1 MVDISAN
8 TQLNA
13 DMEPGLRPSLPPPTI
28 ETGVIGWLRHN
39 LFSSWVNAV
48 LTVLALYIVYLI
60 LPPLLSWAVFNATW
74 RMPTDHQ
81 PGFADC
87 RANSGACWI
96 FVEARFPQFF
106 YGFYPAPNRWRVDIV
121 FVLLAVSVYGLLSER
136 IKHKKYLAI
145 FFFAI
150 FPPLAFWLLFGGHG
164 IFWPFYALLHMVL
177 YFFPSLEGS
186 IPGLISFVDG
196 LGLEV
201 VETRLWGG
209 FMLTLILSGIGIV
222 FSLPL
227 GVLLALG
234 RRSNLP
240 VVHMLCVVMIEF
252 VRGVPLLTIL
262 FMANVMLPFFL
273 PPGVEFNVLLRVL
286 LGVTFFAAAYM
297 AEVVRGGLQG
307 LPKGQYEGAMAM
319 GLGYWQ
325 MIRLII
331 VPQALRI
338 ARPGIVNNFIS
349 LTQDTTLVAI
359 VELYDFLNIVRA
371 GSRDSNWLGTEIEGY
386 AFCAIVYGVLCFGM
400 ARYSMYLERKLDTG
414 HKKR

>member
-1 MVDISAN
+1 MTDLMAN
-8 TQLNA
+8 NNLNA
-13 DMEPGLRPSLPPPTI
+13 QMEPGLRPSLPPPTI
-28 ETGVIGWLRHN
+28 ETGIVGWMRHN
-39 LFSSWVNAV
+39 LFSSWTNAI
-48 LTVLALYIVYLI
+48 LTVLAVYIVYLVVPPFVSWAI
-60 LPPLLSWAVFNATW
+60 VHATWTQPPLAPGVA
-74 RMPTDHQ
+74 DHP
-81 PGFADC
+81 PGFNDC

-96 FVEARFPQFF
+96 FVEARLPQFF
-106 YGFYPAPNRWRVDIV
+106 YGFYPQPERWRVDIV
-121 FVLLAVSVYGLLSER
+121 FVMLAVSVYGLLAER
-136 IKHKKYLAI
+136 IKQKKHLFI
-145 FFFAI
+145 FFFAV
-150 FPPLAFWLLFGGHG
+150 FPFLAFWLLYG
-164 IFWPFYALLHMVL
+164 
-177 YFFPSLEGS
+177 
-186 IPGLISFVDG
+186 G
-196 LGLEV
+196 LGLEF

-227 GVLLALG
+227 GILLALG
-234 RRSNLP
+234 RRSHLP
-240 VVHMLCVVMIEF
+240 VVNMLCVLLIEF

-286 LGVTFFAAAYM
+286 LGVTIFAAAYM

-325 MIRLII
+325 MMRLII
-331 VPQALRI
+331 VPQALNI

-359 VELYDFLNIVRA
+359 VGLYDFLNIVRA

-386 AFCAIVYGVLCFGM
+386 VFCAIVYGVICFAM
-400 ARYSMYLERKLDTG
+400 SRYSMYLERKLDTG

>member
-1 MVDISAN
+1 MADISADTTAN
-8 TQLNA
+8 NNLNA
-13 DMEPGLRPSLPPPTI
+13 QMEPGLRPSLPPPTL
-28 ETGVIGWLRHN
+28 ETGAVGWLRHN
-39 LFSSWVNAV
+39 LFSSWVNAI
-48 LTVLALYIVYLI
+48 LTVLALYILYLI
-60 LPPLLSWAVFNATW
+60 IPPFLAWAVFDATW
-74 RMPTDHQ
+74 TVPPLAAGVEDHPPQ
-81 PGFADC
+81 FADC
-87 RANSGACWI
+87 RANAGACWI
-96 FVEARFPQFF
+96 FVEARLPQFV
-106 YGFYPAPNRWRVDIV
+106 YGFYTAEQRWRVDIV
-121 FVLLAVSVYGLLSER
+121 FLILAVSIFGLLSER
-136 IKHKKYLAI
+136 IKRKKELAI

-150 FPPLAFWLLFGGHG
+150 FPILAFWLLYG
-164 IFWPFYALLHMVL
+164 
-177 YFFPSLEGS
+177 
-186 IPGLISFVDG
+186 G

-234 RRSNLP
+234 RRSDLP

-252 VRGVPLLTIL
+252 VRGVPLITIL

-286 LGVTFFAAAYM
+286 LGVTIFAAAYM
-297 AEVVRGGLQG
+297 AEVVRGGLQA

-325 MIRLII
+325 MMRLII
-331 VPQALRI
+331 LPQALRI
-338 ARPGIVNNFIS
+338 AIPGIVNNFIS

-359 VELYDFLNIVRA
+359 VGLYDFLNIVRA
-371 GSRDSNWLGTEIEGY
+371 GSRDTNWLGTEIEGY
-386 AFCAIVYGVLCFGM
+386 VFCALVYWIFCFAM
-400 ARYSMYLERKLDTG
+400 SRYSMHLERKLHTG